1 MEFRKWGETELW
13 KSLPRL
19 ENNFLTIFDTAW
31 VDWIEGWAK
40 PGWQR
45 QRIYKLFIYAMRA
58 SVDVWT
64 TVCSCRAAEHSIF
77 SWIYTLSKARVAV
90 HIDCTL
96 HGPVAKKLFL
106 DFFLLH
112 GNIFVGVPIFPVI
125 SLLVFFSARKQSFRI
140 SGFPLLVKCWI
151 GKKTVWKI

>member
-1 MEFRKWGETELW
+1 MGDQIRFVIFRNEPIFSAEAMEFRKWGETELW

-96 HGPVAKKLFL
+96 HGPVAKKMFL
-106 DFFLLH
+106 DFF
-112 GNIFVGVPIFPVI
+112 FRSPETY
-125 SLLVFFSARKQSFRI
+125 LLVCQFFPSY
-140 SGFPLLVKCWI
+140 LC
-151 GKKTVWKI
+151 